1 MSDDQAPEL
10 HSGSGDGPRARDFR
24 EIQSKYEFVIA
35 AAREAERLNE
45 FYRNRGINP
54 DEKVTV
60 EAIRRVREER
70 SRITYEEAPAQ
81 EEEPRKETTYF
92 FGS

>member
-1 MSDDQAPEL
+1 MSDEL
-10 HSGSGDGPRARDFR
+10 ASEVRPSVEGEQQGRDYR
-24 EIQSKYEFVIA
+24 EIHSKYECVIA